1 MSSGRGKTGTFD
13 ERLKRIVILVGL
25 VVVVGALY
33 LWAQGRPRLVDP
45 QVRIP
50 VSEQVNAQVKK
61 NKDAAA
67 VVDVVQKMYYNAWMS
82 EYALKNG
89 GWKNVLPLL
98 TDAYREKVRSDEAYQ
113 DAISVGSLAGTLRK
127 VTLNKT
133 GSSIDGVDVRTSGK
147 DKNTAYVLVTV
158 KLGIDQEQAGDYYL
172 VQQCIVRL
180 KKVDG
185 EWKIDDMGI
194 VKSTQEPARLLN

>member
-1 MSSGRGKTGTFD
+1 MDSRRGKTGTID
-13 ERLKRIVILVGL
+13 ERLKRILILVGL
-25 VVVVGALY
+25 VIVVGALY
-33 LWAQGRPRLVDP
+33 LWAQGRPRLVEP

-50 VSEQVNAQVKK
+50 VSEQANAQARK

-98 TDAYREKVRSDEAYQ
+98 TDAYRERVRGDEAYQ
-113 DAISVGSLAGTLRK
+113 DAISVGSLAGTVRK
-127 VTLNKT
+127 VTLSKKD
-133 GSSIDGVDVRTSGK
+133 SSILGIDLRTRGK
-147 DKNTAYVLVTV
+147 DKNTAYVLVSV

-180 KKVDG
+180 TKVDG
-185 EWKIDDMGI
+185 EWKIDEIGI
-194 VKSTQEPARLLN
+194 IKSTQEPARLVE